1 MLHGARTRCS
11 GHTKIIRIGACVA
24 LRESALHFNLATVN
38 EVIAQAVP
46 EREAIVF
53 RNRRFTYRQ
62 LTERT
67 RRLANYLVKQ
77 GLGLHTERAALE
89 DWQSG
94 QDHLGIYLYNGNEY
108 LEAMLGGYKARVAP
122 FNVNYRYVDE
132 ELVYLLNDA
141 HTKALLFHSSL
152 AEHVAA
158 IRHQVPTLEL
168 LLQVQDDDTPLL
180 PGAVDYEAALAAS
193 SIERPDCEWSSDD
206 LYIIYTGGT
215 TGMPKGVLWKHSDI
229 LIASLGARRTDGS
242 VLDSLDSYVKRAT
255 ANHRKTLATPPFM
268 HGAGHWAAFQAFN
281 TGSTVV
287 IQNEV
292 KRFDAGDAV
301 DVIER
306 EGVNNMLLVG
316 DAFGRPLVDALR
328 KKDARCPTLRNLI
341 TGGAIMTAKIKSEL
355 IEALP
360 QVNIVDSAGSS
371 ETGGQASHTS
381 NAKAGVST
389 GKFRLSPHNAVLS
402 EDLTEVLEPGH
413 EGLGWWARAGNIPL
427 GYLGDEKK
435 TRQTFPVVDGVRY
448 SVPGDKVRL
457 LADNALELHGR
468 ESVTINSGGE
478 KIFAEEVEQA
488 IKHHPDVYDAVVA
501 GRPSERWGFEVVAI
515 VQFKAGRS
523 ASEESLLAE
532 CGKHIARYKLPKGFV
547 FIDEI
552 LRSPNGKADYRWAKA
567 QVNAGGSPSA

>member
-1 MLHGARTRCS
+1 M
-11 GHTKIIRIGACVA
+11 
-24 LRESALHFNLATVN
+24 HFNLATVN

-141 HTKALLFHSSL
+141 HTKALVFHSSL

-193 SIERPDCEWSSDD
+193 SIERPECEWSSDD

-292 KRFDAGDAV
+292 KRFDAADAV

-328 KKDARCPTLRNLI
+328 EKDARCPTLRNLI

-413 EGLGWWARAGNIPL
+413 DGLGWWARAGNIPL

-567 QVNAGGSPSA
+567 QVNASASTSA

>member
-1 MLHGARTRCS
+1 M
-11 GHTKIIRIGACVA
+11 
-24 LRESALHFNLATVN
+24 HFNLATVN
-38 EVIAQAVP
+38 EAIADAVP

-53 RNRRFTYRQ
+53 RDRRFSYRQ

-67 RRLANYLVKQ
+67 RRLANYLVGQ
-77 GLGLHTERAALE
+77 GLGLHTERRALE

-108 LEAMLGGYKARVAP
+108 LEAMLGAYKARVAP

-141 HTKALLFHSSL
+141 ATKALVFHSSL
-152 AEHVAA
+152 ADHVAA
-158 IRHQVPTLEL
+158 IREQVPTLEV
-168 LLQVQDDDTPLL
+168 LLQVQDDQRPLL
-180 PGAVDYEAALAAS
+180 EGAVDFEAALAGS
-193 SIERPDCEWSSDD
+193 SAERPDVDWQPDD

-215 TGMPKGVLWKHSDI
+215 TGMPKGVLWKHGDI
-229 LIASLGARRTDGS
+229 LIASLGARRTDGT
-242 VLDSLDSYVKRAT
+242 VLDSLQGYIDRAC
-255 ANHRKTLATPPFM
+255 ASHRKTLPTPPFM

-292 KRFDAGDAV
+292 KRFDAADAV
-301 DVIER
+301 AVIER

-328 KKDARCPTLRNLI
+328 TSNASCPTLRNLI

-360 QVNIVDSAGSS
+360 RVNIIDTAGSS
-371 ETGGQASHTS
+371 ETGGQATHTS
-381 NAKAGVST
+381 NAKSGAAT
-389 GKFRLSPHNAVLS
+389 GRFKLSPHNAVLN
-402 EDLTEVLEPGH
+402 EAMTATLEPGH
-413 EGLGWWARAGNIPL
+413 DGLGWWARSGNIPL
-427 GYLGDEKK
+427 GYLGDEEK
-435 TRQTFPVVDGVRY
+435 TRRTYPVLDGVRY

-457 LADNALELHGR
+457 LSDNTLELHGR

-501 GRPSERWGFEVVAI
+501 GRPSERWGSEVVAI
-515 VQFKAGRS
+515 VQLKAGKT
-523 ASEESLLAE
+523 ASEESLLEE
-532 CGKHIARYKLPKGFV
+532 CARHIARYKLPKGFV
-547 FIDEI
+547 FADEVP
-552 LRSPNGKADYRWAKA
+552 RSPNGKADYRWAKA
-567 QVNAGGSPSA
+567 LVAG

>member
-1 MLHGARTRCS
+1 M
-11 GHTKIIRIGACVA
+11 
-24 LRESALHFNLATVN
+24 HFNLATVN
-38 EVIAQAVP
+38 EAIADAVP

-53 RNRRFTYRQ
+53 RDRRFSYRQ

-67 RRLANYLVKQ
+67 RRLANYLVGQ
-77 GLGLHTERAALE
+77 GLGLHTERRALE

-108 LEAMLGGYKARVAP
+108 LEAMLGAYKARVAP

-141 HTKALLFHSSL
+141 ATKALVFHSSL
-152 AEHVAA
+152 ADHVAA
-158 IRHQVPTLEL
+158 IREQVPTLEV
-168 LLQVQDDDTPLL
+168 LLQVQDDQHPLL
-180 PGAVDYEAALAAS
+180 EGAVDFEAALVGS
-193 SIERPDCEWSSDD
+193 SAERPDVDWQPDD

-215 TGMPKGVLWKHSDI
+215 TGMPKGVLWKHGDI
-229 LIASLGARRTDGS
+229 LIASLGARRTDGT
-242 VLDSLDSYVKRAT
+242 VLDSLQGYIDRAC
-255 ANHRKTLATPPFM
+255 ASHRKTLPTPPFM

-292 KRFDAGDAV
+292 KRFDAADAV
-301 DVIER
+301 AVIER

-328 KKDARCPTLRNLI
+328 ASNASCPTLRNLI

-360 QVNIVDSAGSS
+360 RVNIIDTAGSS
-371 ETGGQASHTS
+371 ETGGQATHTS
-381 NAKAGVST
+381 NAKSGAAT
-389 GKFRLSPHNAVLS
+389 GRFKLSPHNAVLN
-402 EDLTEVLEPGH
+402 EAMTATLEPGH
-413 EGLGWWARAGNIPL
+413 DGLGWWARSGNIPL
-427 GYLGDEKK
+427 GYLGDEEK
-435 TRQTFPVVDGVRY
+435 TRRTYPVLDGVRY

-457 LADNALELHGR
+457 LPDNTLELHGR

-501 GRPSERWGFEVVAI
+501 GRPSERWGSEVVAI
-515 VQFKAGRS
+515 VQLKAGKT
-523 ASEESLLAE
+523 ASEESLLEE
-532 CGKHIARYKLPKGFV
+532 CARHIARYKLPKGFV
-547 FIDEI
+547 FADEVP
-552 LRSPNGKADYRWAKA
+552 RSPNGKADYRWAKA
-567 QVNAGGSPSA
+567 LVAG